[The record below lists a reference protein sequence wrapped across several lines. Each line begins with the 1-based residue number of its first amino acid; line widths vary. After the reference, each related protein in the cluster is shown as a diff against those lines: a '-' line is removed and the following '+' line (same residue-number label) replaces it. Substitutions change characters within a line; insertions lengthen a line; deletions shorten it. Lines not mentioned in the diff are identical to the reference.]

1 MATANLKLVQRLY
14 DAFATGDMETMLGS
28 ASPDIVL
35 EQDSALPWGGRYV
48 GADGIAEFFLNLIG
62 TSDTGVTTEAMFE
75 AGDRV
80 IQCGRSR
87 GTVHSN
93 GATYDIP
100 ECHVWTIE
108 GDKVTRVE
116 FFIDTPTM
124 LEVLAR

>member
-1 MATANLKLVQRLY
+1 M
-14 DAFATGDMETMLGS
+14 S
-28 ASPDIVL
+28 ASIALVERIYQASAAGDLNALVAMAAPDLVIQQ
-35 EQDSALPWGGRYV
+35 EPALPWGGRYEGPTGV
-48 GADGIAEFFLNLIG
+48 VEFFHRLVG
-62 TSDTGVTTEAMFE
+62 TVDTGVTTEALFA
-75 AGDRV
+75 AGDQV
-80 IQCGRSR
+80 IQYGRSR
-87 GTVHSN
+87 GTVQSN